1 MTEEKKLST
10 KKIIGIVCIV
20 GVVLII
26 LILALSGGDSTTS
39 TPETTID
46 VTDLKITSQGYGSYE
61 ITCNLVPD
69 QDYSYLEMAVIWY
82 DADGAIIDK
91 SSLAWE
97 MSDIKQGQ
105 TIKVTGEGY
114 ITGDGSPTKA
124 EVYFFDE
131 SFTGDTEGYIYKQ
144 TIDL

>member
-39 TPETTID
+39 TPETTIN
-46 VTDLKITSQGYGSYE
+46 VTDLKITSQGYGMYE

-82 DADGAIIDK
+82 DADGAILDK
-91 SSLAWE
+91 SSLAWF
-97 MSDIKQGQ
+97 MSDIKQGK

-114 ITGDGSPTKA
+114 LTGSGSPAKA